1 MFAITI
7 GLDKVVEVDVGLIEC
22 GTWIK
27 ETYSTGDEENG
38 LDGLTITKSN
48 PNSGHVYYVI
58 L

>member
-7 GLDKVVEVDVGLIEC
+7 GLDKVVAVDVGLIEW

-38 LDGLTITKSN
+38 LDSLTITKSN